1 MTTAQISDIQS
12 RLNNLAESLDAQWLH
27 NQVCQSETSEAEYS
41 GMLRSI
47 RILGIEWSR
56 DNNGQHKLHYM
67 GLTGATE

>member
-27 NQVCQSETSEAEYS
+27 NQVCQSETSEAEYG

>member
-1 MTTAQISDIQS
+1 MTTTIQT

-27 NQVCQSETSEAEYS
+27 NQECQSETGEAEYS

-56 DNNGQHKLHYM
+56 DNKGQHKLHYM

>member
-27 NQVCQSETSEAEYS
+27 NQVCQSETSKAEYS